1 MEEVWGVDS
10 GFGDYFSIERWR
22 CYSADRAMTEGWEG
36 RRLDCK
42 SHMENSVHMA
52 SYKVPLSGTFF
63 FWFGRWEMGDE
74 VPEDKSCP
82 TPMLSPKNLSRNRQR
97 QQQVPLRGMTNKK
110 GKGETRKARAKQS
123 DCPQFLDRF

>member
-1 MEEVWGVDS
+1 
-10 GFGDYFSIERWR
+10 
-22 CYSADRAMTEGWEG
+22 
-36 RRLDCK
+36 
-42 SHMENSVHMA
+42 
-52 SYKVPLSGTFF
+52 
-63 FWFGRWEMGDE
+63 MGDE